1 MGFDQQGS
9 LVFCVKLDK
18 TNNKWNVL
26 EEGIAK
32 PLASFDTQK
41 DASEYACEIARTKE
55 GSRVKIFDEKDVQTA
70 EVEMAA

>member
-1 MGFDQQGS
+1 MGFDQKGS
-9 LVFCVKLDK
+9 LVFCVKLGN
-18 TNNKWNVL
+18 TNKWNVI

-41 DASEYACEIARTKE
+41 DASEYACEIAHSKE
-55 GSRVKIFDEKDVQTA
+55 GSRVKIFDEKGVQTA